1 MGPVMRGYRGGE
13 RMRQERRGEEK
24 EQVRRGMLSLTVWTG
39 VACNTNQ
46 GLAWSGEA
54 DRDNDILSQT
64 RFTPVE
70 KTTNPIRKQPE
81 ELNHSINHFT

>member
-1 MGPVMRGYRGGE
+1 
-13 RMRQERRGEEK
+13 
-24 EQVRRGMLSLTVWTG
+24 MLSLTVWTG
-39 VACNTNQ
+39 VACNTT
-46 GLAWSGEA
+46 GVWPGPVRA

-70 KTTNPIRKQPE
+70 KTSNPIRKQPE